1 VHNGQRVIIKVLK
14 PVKKMKIK
22 REIKILQIL
31 NGGPNIV
38 KLIDIV
44 RDPASKTPSIIFENL
59 KATDFKTL

>member
-1 VHNGQRVIIKVLK
+1 
-14 PVKKMKIK
+14 MKIK

-44 RDPASKTPSIIFENL
+44 RDPASKTPSIIFENI
-59 KATDFKTL
+59 KAVDFKTL